1 MQKTVALILAL
12 VATAAMAGEIYMWK
26 DSSGRVHYS
35 DTPPPGQSNAR
46 AVRSSPEPAPKPQP
60 APAAGQSG
68 QPGAAP
74 PAGQAAAP
82 KQKTIAE
89 QELEFRQRRAQAD
102 EARAKAEKEQAAA
115 EEKRRSCESARNQL
129 AALESGQ
136 RVARF
141 NDKGEREFL
150 EDAQRATEVE
160 RMRKIVADACK

>member
-1 MQKTVALILAL
+1 MQKTAALFLVLA
-12 VATAAMAGEIYMWK
+12 ATAAMAGEIYMWK

-46 AVRSSPEPAPKPQP
+46 AVRSSPDPAPKP
-60 APAAGQSG
+60 APAASQAA
-68 QPGAAP
+68 QPGTAA

-82 KQKTIAE
+82 KQKSIAE
-89 QELEFRQRRAQAD
+89 QDLEFRQRRAQAD

-136 RVARF
+136 RIARF
-141 NDKGEREFL
+141 NEKGEREFL

-160 RMRKIVADACK
+160 RMRKVVADACK